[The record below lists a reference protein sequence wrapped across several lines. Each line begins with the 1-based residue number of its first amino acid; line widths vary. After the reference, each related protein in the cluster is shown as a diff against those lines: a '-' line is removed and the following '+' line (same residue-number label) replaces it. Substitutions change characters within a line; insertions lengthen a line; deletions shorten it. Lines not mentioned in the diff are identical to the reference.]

1 MKKPKQLTYEYF
13 DLDKELALLPNHKNL
28 ATIIREHNNLV
39 EVVNMILEEMAPF
52 GQDKFND

>member
-1 MKKPKQLTYEYF
+1 MKKPEKMKPLTFTGSPEVNSSEIN
-13 DLDKELALLPNHKNL
+13 K
-28 ATIIREHNNLV
+28 IISNYNNLV